1 MVIGQAGDI
10 TGGSGDITAG
20 IFSLFY
26 DVTGRVSCR
35 RTVAL
40 HTATTRIDQRLVATV
55 GQSTG
60 HSGMRRCARSSNQKD
75 KYGMGFVVVADRCKM
90 FAFCMLVSSVF
101 ASITGYR

>member
-1 MVIGQAGDI
+1 MGGRRGDITGRRYHGPALSRAGVVIGQAGDI

-40 HTATTRIDQRLVATV
+40 YRV
-55 GQSTG
+55 GSEV
-60 HSGMRRCARSSNQKD
+60 SGGSKL
-75 KYGMGFVVVADRCKM
+75 KWLFI
-90 FAFCMLVSSVF
+90 LVSLSH
-101 ASITGYR
+101 SWLE